1 MLLLF
6 SFVLFCFVF
15 FLATAYLVSL
25 VSQNTIFKIKL
36 IVTIV
41 LQLKDHDLLFI
52 YNNLLITIHGCSTS
66 THAFAH
72 TNKSG

>member
-1 MLLLF
+1 MLLLLF
-6 SFVLFCFVF
+6 SFVLFVF
-15 FLATAYLVSL
+15 FLATAYLVSP
-25 VSQNTIFKIKL
+25 VSQNTIFKITL